1 MIEDQC
7 GCDVFLADAY
17 WFWQKWTDV
26 NLNGLLREYFPKGR
40 NLSRVSRT
48 TLKNN
53 PALINA
59 EPKKLLGFK
68 KRMICL
74 NCPSQKCCILFDN
87 SSLYCIV
94 RFILPLLYTAS
105 IRGCIKATR
114 FSFKRK
120 KRRRSIFS
128 SAPFYFTAERP

>member
-17 WFWQKWTDV
+17 CAWQKWTDV

-48 TLKNN
+48 TLKKN

-68 KRMICL
+68 KT
-74 NCPSQKCCILFDN
+74 NDLFEL
-87 SSLYCIV
+87 SVPKMLHFV
-94 RFILPLLYTAS
+94 
-105 IRGCIKATR
+105 
-114 FSFKRK
+114 
-120 KRRRSIFS
+120 
-128 SAPFYFTAERP
+128 